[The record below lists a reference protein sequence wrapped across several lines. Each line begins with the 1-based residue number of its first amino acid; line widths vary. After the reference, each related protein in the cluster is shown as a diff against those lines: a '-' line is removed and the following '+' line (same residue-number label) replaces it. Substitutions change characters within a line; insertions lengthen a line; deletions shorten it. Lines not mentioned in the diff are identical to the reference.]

1 MSSLDFW
8 KKNGGLKFWEKMTS
22 VYIGFS
28 KYQLFD
34 YILDTLVLAGHEPCA
49 ATDVMYLYK
58 YIYKLGNLF
67 VDV

>member
-1 MSSLDFW
+1 
-8 KKNGGLKFWEKMTS
+8 MTS